1 MVASRASASKKEA
14 PTTVSTSSTT
24 LPIVLEV
31 ADAPASMCE
40 HMVVGE
46 RAGTAGK
53 GQTESRW
60 HMPCSMSGWARTQR
74 FGAGACAPSW
84 RAVLPMLS
92 RPALEPLR
100 SASAATLKF
109 AAAASATK
117 TKAPQMPRAHTIDVL
132 QEHEAVAPAKKFEHF
147 KRAREARVPQ
157 PPKVP

>member
-53 GQTESRW
+53 GQTRDREPLAYAVFHEW
-60 HMPCSMSGWARTQR
+60 MGEDALTQR

-84 RAVLPMLS
+84 RAVLPMLT

-117 TKAPQMPRAHTIDVL
+117 TKAPQMPRARTRSR
-132 QEHEAVAPAKKFEHF
+132 AA
-147 KRAREARVPQ
+147 RARGGRPGEPVPLH
-157 PPKVP
+157 VLAFAS

>member
-1 MVASRASASKKEA
+1 MVASRASASKNEA

-60 HMPCSMSGWARTQR
+60 HRAVFHEWMGEDALTQR

-84 RAVLPMLS
+84 RTVLPMLS

-117 TKAPQMPRAHTIDVL
+117 TKAPQMPRAHTI
-132 QEHEAVAPAKKFEHF
+132 ARAA
-147 KRAREARVPQ
+147 RARGGRPGEPVPLH
-157 PPKVP
+157 VLAFAS